1 MLVMTFVKDRDEITP
16 LELEM
21 IRFVN
26 GNIDEMI
33 HMAMDIT
40 DIDEDAMDWFFPYGY
55 YKRNKEKCADI
66 LHSLRQRIHSSVL
79 YDDLKPIYNYVL
91 YHIIDW
97 YVVINE
103 DFGCEELRFP
113 LPQGLKERIIND
125 PDWRDEVEDK
135 EETVDKDRDPFIIT
149 ILESAK
155 EYTEN
160 CFEDTDFLEE
170 DLRGAVQAAIHNPIM
185 FKTFS
190 TYEELDQCIELMPL
204 DVAEEYVEY
213 RKNHSEYTIES
224 ILLTELV
231 NISSVLCTNANYDAQ
246 CSENAINDYYRDML
260 RAKGYFAIADQTR
273 YGLSATGNEAG
284 EVDLV
289 LRRDDRDIAIIE
301 GLKLSYV
308 DGTCLK
314 RHINKTIINYNA
326 LGLPVY
332 ILIYATANNYIEF
345 WERLFAYLE
354 QYDYPLAVYKKM
366 EKIEVPFATVKTAG
380 IDLMRDG
387 RCVPVTFIVVKI
399 RKEVAEG

>member
-1 MLVMTFVKDRDEITP
+1 
-16 LELEM
+16 
-21 IRFVN
+21 
-26 GNIDEMI
+26 
-33 HMAMDIT
+33 
-40 DIDEDAMDWFFPYGY
+40 
-55 YKRNKEKCADI
+55 
-66 LHSLRQRIHSSVL
+66 
-79 YDDLKPIYNYVL
+79 
-91 YHIIDW
+91 
-97 YVVINE
+97 
-103 DFGCEELRFP
+103 
-113 LPQGLKERIIND
+113 
-125 PDWRDEVEDK
+125 
-135 EETVDKDRDPFIIT
+135 
-149 ILESAK
+149 
-155 EYTEN
+155 
-160 CFEDTDFLEE
+160 
-170 DLRGAVQAAIHNPIM
+170 
-185 FKTFS
+185 
-190 TYEELDQCIELMPL
+190 MPL